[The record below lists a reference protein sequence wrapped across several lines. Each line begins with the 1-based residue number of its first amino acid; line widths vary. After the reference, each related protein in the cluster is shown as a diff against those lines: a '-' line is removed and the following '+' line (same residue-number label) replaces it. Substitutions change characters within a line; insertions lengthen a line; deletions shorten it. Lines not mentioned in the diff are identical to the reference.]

1 MSMSMSM
8 NIGMNTSINMGMN
21 TMQRIIMNIP
31 PPLPLM
37 RSSAICIK
45 HDKEKEKIEHDWTQQ
60 EWILNK
66 YGSMMENTEL
76 NAYRKQPG
84 GFIDIDKPYNIDIP
98 SKLNRQV
105 SV

>member
-1 MSMSMSM
+1 MSMSM
-8 NIGMNTSINMGMN
+8 NMNTSINMRMN

-45 HDKEKEKIEHDWTQQ
+45 HDKEKEYDWIQN
-60 EWILNK
+60 EWIMNK
-66 YGSMMENTEL
+66 YGGMVENTEL